1 MAKKKEIGSDNTE
14 PTTFEYEKVD
24 EKGVYKIEIL
34 KDVNGLK
41 VGDIKEVSG
50 SVANALGI
58 KGIAKIK

>member
-34 KDVNGLK
+34 KDWNGNY
-41 VGDIKEVSG
+41 GRID
-50 SVANALGI
+50 
-58 KGIAKIK
+58 